1 MANIDAMKILGSLLS
16 SGALSR
22 GSGSDVLGSLI
33 GAVMGGGAAARPAPG
48 ATSGGQSAG
57 GMGGLGDLIGGM
69 LGGSQQRGAAGSAGG
84 LGDLLGGLLGG
95 GLQSA
100 SAGSTAPSGGGGLGA
115 LIGMAM
121 QQFGAAQQGNAPQVR
136 QQLAAQLPSE
146 FDFNQIEQQAEVLV
160 RAMINSA
167 KADGHVDQSEQERI
181 VGQLGD
187 VTQDEVDFVRRELAA
202 PLDAQAFIRSVP
214 RGMEQQVYTMSLM
227 GIDLD
232 TNQEAQYLHQLA
244 QGLGLDADACN
255 QIHDRLGAPKIYR

>member
-1 MANIDAMKILGSLLS
+1 MDAMKILGSLLS

-33 GAVMGGGAAARPAPG
+33 GAVMGGGAAARPASG
-48 ATSGGQSAG
+48 ATAGGQGTG

-69 LGGSQQRGAAGSAGG
+69 LSGSQQRGAAGGGG
-84 LGDLLGGLLGG
+84 LGDLLGGLFGG
-95 GLQSA
+95 SQQGGA
-100 SAGSTAPSGGGGLGA
+100 AGSAAPAGGGGLGA

-121 QQFGAAQQGNAPQVR
+121 QQFGAAQQGNAPQAR
-136 QQLAAQLPSE
+136 QQLAAQLPSG
-146 FDFNQIEQQAEVLV
+146 FDFDQVEQQAEILV
-160 RAMINSA
+160 KAMINSA

-187 VTQDEVDFVRRELAA
+187 VTQDEVAFVRRELAA

-244 QGLGLDADACN
+244 QGLGIEADVCN
-255 QIHDRLGAPKIYR
+255 QIHDKLGAPKLYR